1 MSRLCQKKFN
11 LWMLEN
17 KGYFEI
23 YKKIGSPVPFD
34 VSLRD
39 GIQSMK
45 TQITTTDK
53 KQIYSTI
60 TKLHNPPSI
69 EVGSLVSPKVLPV
82 FADSI
87 EFYNYC
93 VANSKKINNYILIP
107 NSDKLINAINIPCYN
122 LSFISSVSNSF
133 QLKNTKKNLEDTKKD
148 ILNMMYTL
156 DDNFK
161 MMNPNI
167 KLYLSCINQCPF
179 EGKIDKQKIIDE
191 IKWYYENVKPTIL
204 CLSDTCGTL
213 NNNDYLEIIDNC
225 NIPYTTFGIHLHFD
239 EQNEE
244 EAIKI
249 LKSSFE
255 RKIKNIDVSFVENG
269 GCSVTIKNP
278 KKNLTYD
285 LYYKTLQEYIIE
297 KSK

>member
-17 KGYFEI
+17 KRYSEI
-23 YKKIGSPVPFD
+23 YKKLGSPVPFD

-45 TQITTTDK
+45 TKISLSDK
-53 KQIYSTI
+53 KQIYSTL

-69 EVGSLVSPKVLPV
+69 EVGSLVSHKVLPI

-87 EFYNYC
+87 EFYNHC
-93 VANSKKINNYILIP
+93 VVNNKKSDNYLLVP
-107 NSDKLINAINIPCYN
+107 NSDKLNDAINIPCYN

-133 QLKNTKKNLEDTKKD
+133 QLKNTKRSLEDTKKD
-148 ILNMMYTL
+148 ILNMMYIL

-161 MMNPNI
+161 TPNAKV
-167 KLYLSCINQCPF
+167 KLYLSCINHCPI
-179 EGKIDKQKIIDE
+179 EGKIDNQKIIDE
-191 IKWYYENVKPTIL
+191 IKWYYNNIKPNIL
-204 CLSDTCGTL
+204 CLSDTCGSL
-213 NNNDYLEIIDNC
+213 NDNDFTEIIDKC
-225 NIPYTTFGIHLHFD
+225 KIPYTSFGIHLHYD

-249 LKSSFE
+249 LRSSFE
-255 RKIKNIDVSFVENG
+255 RNIKHIDVSFVENG